1 MVSFKIPRVLKM
13 FKVVSL
19 KVFIMSFLIGLLF
32 LYLMGPQ
39 TKKVYVYP
47 SPDTIDKA
55 IFQDKANQCFLY
67 KEETVTCPSTKKEIS
82 QIPVQ

>member
-67 KEETVTCPSTKKEIS
+67 KEETVTCPSNKKEIS